1 MFSDPAYLDSW
12 RDRALARTLEPARAR
27 SVDRLERLVDAA
39 RELANETGTAAF
51 TVAQV
56 AARAEVSLKGFYRC
70 FAGKDDLLVALLEED
85 SRLGAAILNGMVDAH
100 RDSPARLHAYVTGV
114 FELLTLPGALGY
126 AGLLVREHRRLSDRR
141 PEEMRRALAPMIDV
155 LAAEITVAVSAVST
169 GAVGSFDPQRQARAV
184 FALVLDGIHEVA
196 RGDAEPLDVAAFLW
210 RFCWGGLRGAFD
222 NSMPPDP
229 EEQP

>member
-1 MFSDPAYLDSW
+1 MFSDPAHLDTW

-27 SVDRLERLVDAA
+27 SVDRLERIVDAA

-56 AARAEVSLKGFYRC
+56 AARADLSLKSFYRC

-85 SRLGAAILNGMVDAH
+85 SRLGAAILREMVDAH
-100 RDSPARLHAYVTGV
+100 LDGAARLHAYVAGL

-141 PEEMRRALAPMIDV
+141 PEDLQRALAPMIDV
-155 LAAEITVAVSAVST
+155 LAAEIAAAASHGTDISL
-169 GAVGSFDPQRQARAV
+169 DPPREARAI
-184 FALVLDGIHEVA
+184 FALLLDGIHDVA
-196 RGDAEPLDVAAFLW
+196 RGGAEPLDEAAFLW
-210 RFCWGGLRGAFD
+210 RFCWGGLRGAIE
-222 NSMPPDP
+222 PPTPSEP
-229 EEQP
+229 EEQG

>member
-39 RELANETGTAAF
+39 RDLANETGTAAF

-56 AARAEVSLKGFYRC
+56 AARAEVSLKAFYRC

-114 FELLTLPGALGY
+114 FELLALPGALGY
-126 AGLLVREHRRLSDRR
+126 AGLLVREHRRLSDSR

-155 LAAEITVAVSAVST
+155 LAAEITVAVST
-169 GAVGSFDPQRQARAV
+169 GAVESLDPQRQARAV

-196 RGDAEPLDVAAFLW
+196 RGDAEPLDVATFLW
-210 RFCWGGLRGAFD
+210 RFCWGGLRGAFND
-222 NSMPPDP
+222 PTPPDP

>member
-1 MFSDPAYLDSW
+1 MFSDPAYLDTW

-85 SRLGAAILNGMVDAH
+85 SRLGAAILSEMVDAH
-100 RDSPARLHAYVTGV
+100 RDSPARLHAYMTGV
-114 FELLTLPGALGY
+114 FGLLTFPGALGY
-126 AGLLVREHRRLSDRR
+126 AELLVREHRRLSDSR
-141 PEEMRRALAPMIDV
+141 PEDLRRALAPMIEL
-155 LAAEITVAVSAVST
+155 LATEIEAAAST
-169 GAVGSFDPQRQARAV
+169 GAVESLDPQRHARAV
-184 FALVLDGIHEVA
+184 FALVLDGIHDVA
-196 RGDAEPLDVAAFLW
+196 RGAAEPLEVAAFLW
-210 RFCWGGLRGAFD
+210 RFWWGGLSGAVD
-222 NSMPPDP
+222 DSTPADP
-229 EEQP
+229 EERP